1 MEMRVYKSVSNSNK
15 ITRKMESTYILALLS
30 LGDMKIQQTIS
41 PNIKTK
47 LRMILNSQVKFIF
60 IENFLRILKK

>member
-15 ITRKMESTYILALLS
+15 ITRKMESISTLALLS
-30 LGDMKIQQTIS
+30 LGDMKIQLTIS
-41 PNIKTK
+41 QNIKTK